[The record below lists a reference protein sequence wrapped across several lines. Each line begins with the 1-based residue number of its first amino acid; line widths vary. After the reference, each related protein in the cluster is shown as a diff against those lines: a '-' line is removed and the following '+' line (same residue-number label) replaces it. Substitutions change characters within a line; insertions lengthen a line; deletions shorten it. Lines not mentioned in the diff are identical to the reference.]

1 MAASTGANSICNF
14 YLRREICQATYCFL
28 CYWCLVVMAS
38 LIPKGK
44 FCFFQ
49 KQDDILYHEVKHVM
63 SYVDIF
69 LRNYC
74 FQPFSF
80 ICLKFLP
87 EIYDH
92 LFILQVNWF
101 RTQSSQW
108 RPNGGTWCEDEE
120 MTACRENQRTDCAS
134 RCYVSTKL
142 VISGFLSL
150 MFLLRSA
157 SALQNQR
164 LK

>member
-1 MAASTGANSICNF
+1 MPSYLLFPLLLMFGSDGIPNS
-14 YLRREICQATYCFL
+14 
-28 CYWCLVVMAS
+28 
-38 LIPKGK
+38 KGK
-44 FCFFQ
+44 ILFFSKAGWYTLSWSQ
-49 KQDDILYHEVKHVM
+49 ACHELRWH
-63 SYVDIF
+63 F